1 MRAVSRRTTVHPH
14 RSAGKGV
21 RPVTQGPPYKL
32 EWLGQLRELGGPK
45 DYGHPH
51 PAVKELALYPLST
64 VKVRRQCGYACQI
77 GVAQQTALQGLATK
91 PAQPPVP
98 TKKTLT
104 VSALNLGS
112 LPYNSKNLAD
122 AGLDGRVAPT
132 LTQRVVLELLQ
143 PWGASW
149 LGGHLTHKRKAGG
162 YHCAPECPWGFQ
174 PQTYR
179 PSTR

>member
-98 TKKTLT
+98 TKNLSLCPRLTWAASRTIQKTLPT
-104 VSALNLGS
+104 PGLMVE
-112 LPYNSKNLAD
+112 LPL
-122 AGLDGRVAPT
+122 R
-132 LTQRVVLELLQ
+132 
-143 PWGASW
+143 
-149 LGGHLTHKRKAGG
+149 
-162 YHCAPECPWGFQ
+162 
-174 PQTYR
+174 
-179 PSTR
+179 